1 MAIPFL
7 NNISLSNNELQNAK
21 LHIIDTPPPTNAGQI
36 YFDSTSGITTAKYYD
51 GSVWINLVDHAF
63 NNSTYINLTE
73 TGLDATR
80 ALTADLSAI
89 DGVAGVGERYLTKNN
104 TWAEVAGIPGTYTFN
119 VTADGGTPQTINSGD
134 ILDIAGGTYI
144 TTSAGAT
151 DTVTINHDSTTRSDT
166 ASSSSPGYN
175 GTFNVVDSITSNS
188 TGHITG
194 VNLKTVAMPY
204 LPEFFIEADGGTPS
218 IIDFADTLLIL
229 GGTNINTYISAP
241 DTIEIRLDDS
251 ISLAGALAVYGTGQS
266 FFGGQVTVP
275 ITPSATT
282 DAASKNYV
290 DNAVAGGLIYQGGFD
305 GSTGFVAGTSD
316 YLDNRTGSNQ
326 IAVNRGWTY
335 TVTVAGTFYGEN
347 VEVGDVLIAEDTLA
361 SGTGTLADWTT
372 VQNNIDLASALQ
384 VGIGNVAAG
393 TGISVSYNG
402 AGTATITNTDTN
414 ASNTTTGTITAGNTS
429 GTVTHNWG
437 TLNTIVQTIDSSG
450 DTVFCDIS
458 RTTNTVVATIADTQA
473 GDITILVQK
482 IG

>member
-151 DTVTINHDSTTRSDT
+151 DTVTINHDSTTRSNT
-166 ASSSSPGYN
+166 TSSSSPGYN

-204 LPEFFIEADGGTPS
+204 LPEFYVGADLGLAQNIE
-218 IIDFADTLLIL
+218 FADTLTIS
-229 GGTNINTYISAP
+229 GGTNISTNISAA
-241 DTIEIRLDDS
+241 DTVEINLDDS
-251 ISLAGALAVYGTGQS
+251 ITLAGTLTVNGTGQS
-266 FFGGQVTVP
+266 FFAGQVTVP
-275 ITPSATT
+275 ITPSAAS
-282 DAASKNYV
+282 DAASKDYV
-290 DNAVAGGLIYQGGFD
+290 DNAVVGGLIYQGGYNAD
-305 GSTGFVAGTSD
+305 TNTPDLDSTPI
-316 YLDNRTGSNQ
+316 TG
-326 IAVNRGWTY
+326 IKKGWTY
-335 TVTVAGTFYGEN
+335 TVTADGLFFTEQVR
-347 VEVGDVLIAEDTLA
+347 VGDVLIAEIDSPTTLA
-361 SGTGTLADWTT
+361 HWTT
-372 VQNNIDLASALQ
+372 VQNNIDLASASQ
-384 VGIGNVAAG
+384 VGIGNVVAG
-393 TGISVSYNG
+393 TGISISYNG
-402 AGTATITNTDTN
+402 SGTATIANTDTN
-414 ASNTTTGTITAGNTS
+414 ASNTTTGAITAGNTS

>member
-7 NNISLSNNELQNAK
+7 NNINLSDNELQNAK
-21 LHIIDTPPPTNAGQI
+21 LHIIDTPPTTNAGQI

-63 NNSTYINLTE
+63 NNGTYINLTE

-89 DGVAGVGERYLTKNN
+89 NGVAGVGERYLTKNN
-104 TWAEVAGIPGTYTFN
+104 TWAEVASIPGTYNFN
-119 VTADGGTPQTINSGD
+119 VYDGTTSTQINSGQTVSF
-134 ILDIAGGTYI
+134 LGTPNETTVVQSGG
-144 TTSAGAT
+144 A
-151 DTVTINHDSTTRSDT
+151 VTIGLPN
-166 ASSSSPGYN
+166 
-175 GTFNVVDSITSNS
+175 NVTIAET
-188 TGHITG
+188 
-194 VNLKTVAMPY
+194 LTV
-204 LPEFFIEADGGTPS
+204 S
-218 IIDFADTLLIL
+218 
-229 GGTNINTYISAP
+229 
-241 DTIEIRLDDS
+241 
-251 ISLAGALAVYGTGQS
+251 GTGQS
-266 FFGGQVTVP
+266 FFAGQVTVP
-275 ITPSATT
+275 ITPSAAT

-372 VQNNIDLASALQ
+372 VQNNIDLASASQ
-384 VGIGNVAAG
+384 VGIGNVVAG
-393 TGISVSYNG
+393 TGISISYNG
-402 AGTATITNTDTN
+402 SGTATIANTDTN